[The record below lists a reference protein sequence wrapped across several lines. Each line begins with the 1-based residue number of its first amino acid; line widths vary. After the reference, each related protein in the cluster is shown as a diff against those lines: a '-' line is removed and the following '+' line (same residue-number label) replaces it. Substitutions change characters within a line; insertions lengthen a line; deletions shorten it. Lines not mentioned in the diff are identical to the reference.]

1 MRRSWAVAAMCFA
14 AHTGFAHPTEDPNLH
29 LLVAVF
35 VKAGCSMTEALATEQ
50 MQRYQVPAAETRDL
64 LTDMMLNGWARID
77 NQKVALMTQECQR

>member
-1 MRRSWAVAAMCFA
+1 
-14 AHTGFAHPTEDPNLH
+14 
-29 LLVAVF
+29 
-35 VKAGCSMTEALATEQ
+35 MTEALATEQ